1 MKLAKILFIFL
12 VIVSCQETQI
22 WQEIEVGKTV
32 KIQSKKFKAENKK
45 FTYNWSKP
53 IGNEKDIEYVIQND
67 KILVKAQ
74 NSGEYKIKL
83 TIENLSN
90 EIVHTETFYL
100 NAINNTDDTLILSNK
115 TKSDSSLTIQNKSK
129 RYTIQVASWPQM
141 NKAIEDK
148 DNLISLGYDAYIEKY
163 ENKEKN
169 ILRWRVRIGS
179 FENRKLAIEV
189 KNNLSKFRGKDIWID
204 KIN

>member
-32 KIQSKKFKAENKK
+32 KIQSKKFKADNKN

-100 NAINNTDDTLILSNK
+100 NAVNNTDDTLILPNK
-115 TKSDSSLTIQNKSK
+115 AMSDSSLTIQNKSK

-148 DNLISLGYDAYIEKY
+148 NNLISLGYDAYIEKY

>member
-1 MKLAKILFIFL
+1 M

-22 WQEIEVGKTV
+22 WQEIEVGKTI
-32 KIQSKKFKAENKK
+32 KINSKKFKSDSKN
-45 FTYNWSKP
+45 FIYNWSKP
-53 IGNEKDIEYVIQND
+53 IGNAKDIEYVIQND

-74 NSGEYKIKL
+74 KSGEYKIKL
-83 TIENLSN
+83 TVQNLSN
-90 EIVHTETFYL
+90 EIVHTENFYL
-100 NAINNTDDTLILSNK
+100 NAINNTENSIIITEKAKPDLS
-115 TKSDSSLTIQNKSK
+115 STIQNKSK
-129 RYTIQVASWPQM
+129 RYTIQVASWPEM

-148 DNLISLGYDAYIEKY
+148 NNLISLGYDAYIEKY

-179 FENRKLAIEV
+179 FESRKLAIEV

>member
-32 KIQSKKFKAENKK
+32 KINSKKFKSDNKN
-45 FTYNWSKP
+45 FIYNWSKP
-53 IGNEKDIEYVIQND
+53 IGNAKDIEYVIQND

-74 NSGEYKIKL
+74 KSGEYKIKL
-83 TIENLSN
+83 TVQNLSN
-90 EIVHTETFYL
+90 EIVHTENFYL
-100 NAINNTDDTLILSNK
+100 NAIHNTENSFIITEKAKPDLS
-115 TKSDSSLTIQNKSK
+115 STIQNKSK
-129 RYTIQVASWPQM
+129 RYTIQVASWPEM
-141 NKAIEDK
+141 DKAIEDK
-148 DNLISLGYDAYIEKY
+148 NNLISLGYDAYIEKY

-179 FENRKLAIEV
+179 FESRKLAIEV

>member
-53 IGNEKDIEYVIQND
+53 IGNEKNIEYVIQND

-83 TIENLSN
+83 TIEDLSN

-115 TKSDSSLTIQNKSK
+115 AKSDSSLTIQNKSK

>member
-53 IGNEKDIEYVIQND
+53 IGNEKNIEYVIQND

-74 NSGEYKIKL
+74 NSGEYKIEL

-115 TKSDSSLTIQNKSK
+115 AKSDSSLTIQNKSK

-148 DNLISLGYDAYIEKY
+148 NNLISLGYDAYIEKY

>member
-1 MKLAKILFIFL
+1 MKLTKILFIFL

-32 KIQSKKFKAENKK
+32 KIKSKKFKADNKN
-45 FTYNWSKP
+45 FIYNWSKP
-53 IGNEKDIEYVIQND
+53 IGSEKDIEYIIQND

-74 NSGEYKIKL
+74 KSGEYKIKL
-83 TIENLSN
+83 SIENISN
-90 EIVHTETFYL
+90 KIVHTETFYL
-100 NAINNTDDTLILSNK
+100 NAINNIDNNFINSENAKPIPLSNIK
-115 TKSDSSLTIQNKSK
+115 NKSK

-148 DNLISLGYDAYIEKY
+148 NNLISLGYDAYIEKY

-169 ILRWRVRIGS
+169 ISRWRVRIGS

-189 KNNLSKFRGKDIWID
+189 KKNLSKFRGKDIWID

>member
-53 IGNEKDIEYVIQND
+53 IGNEKNIEYVIQND

-148 DNLISLGYDAYIEKY
+148 NNLISLGYDAYIEKY

>member
-32 KIQSKKFKAENKK
+32 KIQSKKFKADNKK

-115 TKSDSSLTIQNKSK
+115 AKSDSSLTIQNKSK

-179 FENRKLAIEV
+179 FESRKLAIEV

>member
-32 KIQSKKFKAENKK
+32 KIQSKKFKADNNK

-74 NSGEYKIKL
+74 KSGEYKIKL
-83 TIENLSN
+83 AIENLSN

-100 NAINNTDDTLILSNK
+100 NAINNTDDSFIPSEKVEDGLPSA
-115 TKSDSSLTIQNKSK
+115 IQNKSK
-129 RYTIQVASWPQM
+129 RYTIQVASWPNM
-141 NKAIEDK
+141 DKAIEDK
-148 DNLISLGYDAYIEKY
+148 NNLISLGYDAYIEKY